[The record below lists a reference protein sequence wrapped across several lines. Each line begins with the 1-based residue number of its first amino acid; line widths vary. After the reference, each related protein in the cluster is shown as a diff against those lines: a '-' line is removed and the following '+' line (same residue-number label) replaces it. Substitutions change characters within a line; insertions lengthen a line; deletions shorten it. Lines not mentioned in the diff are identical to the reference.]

1 MSDLDLQADVIDT
14 REIIERFEELES
26 EYDAFDTPEEIKN
39 WSDLE
44 EFTILQTTLEELNG
58 NGGDEQWRGDWYP
71 ITLIAESYFTEYAK
85 EMLEDCGTIPSD
97 LPWYVAVDWEETAD
111 NLKVDYAEIEIGGTT
126 YFYR

>member
-39 WSDLE
+39 WAELD

-58 NGGDEQWRGDWYP
+58 YGGDEQWRGDWYP
-71 ITLIAESYFTEYAK
+71 ITLIAESYFTNYCVD
-85 EMLEDCGTIPSD
+85 LLDDIGD
-97 LPWYVAVDWEETAD
+97 LPRDLPSYIAIDWERTAD
-111 NLKVDYAEIEIGGTT
+111 NLKVDYSEIEIGGST

>member
-39 WSDLE
+39 WAELD

-71 ITLIAESYFTEYAK
+71 VTLIAESYFTDYAK

-97 LPWYVAVDWEETAD
+97 LPWYVAVDWEETAS
-111 NLKVDYAEIEIGGTT
+111 NIKVDYSEIEIGGTT

>member
-1 MSDLDLQADVIDT
+1 MNDLDLQADVIDV
-14 REIIERFEELES
+14 RDIIERFEELER

-44 EFTILQTTLEELNG
+44 EFTILQTTLEELQG

-71 ITLIAESYFTEYAK
+71 VTLIAESYFTDYAK

-97 LPWYVAVDWEETAD
+97 LPWYVAVDWEETA
-111 NLKVDYAEIEIGGTT
+111 NNIKVDYSEIELGGST